1 MLIIFLPVVNTED
14 APLLLEIYPKI
25 LLAVIIE
32 IFDRYQ
38 E

>member
-1 MLIIFLPVVNTED
+1 MLIIFLPVVNNED
-14 APLLLEIYPKI
+14 AGLLREIYPKI
-25 LLAVIIE
+25 FLAVIIE